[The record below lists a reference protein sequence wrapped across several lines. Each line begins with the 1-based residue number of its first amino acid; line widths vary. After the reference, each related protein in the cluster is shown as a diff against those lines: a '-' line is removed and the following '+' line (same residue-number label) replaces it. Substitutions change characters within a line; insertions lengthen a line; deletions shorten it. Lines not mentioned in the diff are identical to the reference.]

1 MKRRYFPAVCLLFL
15 LMGIEAG
22 CGKKEEA
29 VVFVEEAAEEDT
41 AAPEEEFLDEG
52 NEDVV
57 KEKPAG
63 LTEPGS
69 VLGEE
74 QMFLYVGEEEREL
87 TLRRVQGS
95 FGYSLAFD
103 PEVYALEIGEEKDAV
118 LILDVTAQEQ
128 EGQDTQELDQSRV
141 LMTISE
147 NLDYALEELADE
159 LVWNCDEECLVE
171 ELTIGEEEYP
181 SIWITYTTEQAGEIR
196 QVDIYL
202 VGFETHVFEIQ
213 MECLDQE
220 LGTRGADQQVILS
233 TLRFDSVA
241 EG

>member
-1 MKRRYFPAVCLLFL
+1 MKKRYLPAMCLLFL
-15 LMGIEAG
+15 LVGAGAG

-29 VVFVEEAAEEDT
+29 VVFVEEAPEEDT
-41 AAPEEEFLDEG
+41 AAPEEEFLDEQ
-52 NEDVV
+52 NT
-57 KEKPAG
+57 KAASEKTAG
-63 LTEPGS
+63 WAEPGS

-74 QMFLYVGEEEREL
+74 QMSLYLGEEERKL
-87 TLRRVQGS
+87 TLRRTQGS

-103 PEVYALEIGEEKDAV
+103 PEVYMLEIGEEKDAV
-118 LILDVTAQEQ
+118 RGV
-128 EGQDTQELDQSRV
+128 EGTGNDQAAGQV

-159 LVWNCDEECLVE
+159 LVWNCQEECLVE

-181 SIWITYTTEQAGEIR
+181 AIWISYTTEEEGQLR

-202 VGFETHVFEIQ
+202 VGFETHVFEIE
-213 MECLDQE
+213 MECPEQE
-220 LGTRGADQQVILS
+220 LDTRGADQQIILS
-233 TLRFDSVA
+233 TLRFDSMA